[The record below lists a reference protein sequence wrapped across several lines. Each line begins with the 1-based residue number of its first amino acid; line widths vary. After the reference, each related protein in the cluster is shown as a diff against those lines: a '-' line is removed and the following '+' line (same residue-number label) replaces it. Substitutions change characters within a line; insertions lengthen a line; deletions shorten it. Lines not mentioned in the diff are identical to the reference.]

1 MCRRRHM
8 EQTNS
13 IYLQLAGRCHEP
25 TLAFWVPAIS
35 AEPFPSSSRGSAVH
49 MSYGSMLWTK
59 RELPLLST
67 VNTYCKGFHYAPP
80 PKRSIQVLT
89 PGTWECDL
97 FWKWG
102 LCRCNQVKVRPYW
115 IRVGT
120 KSNDWCLIRGRR
132 GRFGHRDT
140 VETQG
145 WCDDG
150 GSHWNDAAT
159 SQGMQRIAGNHL
171 KLGHRHETFFL
182 KAFRRNQHC
191 QHLGFGLL
199 C

>member
-1 MCRRRHM
+1 M

-35 AEPFPSSSRGSAVH
+35 AEPFPSSSGGSAVH

-89 PGTWECDL
+89 PGT
-97 FWKWG
+97 
-102 LCRCNQVKVRPYW
+102 
-115 IRVGT
+115 
-120 KSNDWCLIRGRR
+120 
-132 GRFGHRDT
+132 
-140 VETQG
+140 
-145 WCDDG
+145 
-150 GSHWNDAAT
+150 
-159 SQGMQRIAGNHL
+159 
-171 KLGHRHETFFL
+171 
-182 KAFRRNQHC
+182 
-191 QHLGFGLL
+191 
-199 C
+199 